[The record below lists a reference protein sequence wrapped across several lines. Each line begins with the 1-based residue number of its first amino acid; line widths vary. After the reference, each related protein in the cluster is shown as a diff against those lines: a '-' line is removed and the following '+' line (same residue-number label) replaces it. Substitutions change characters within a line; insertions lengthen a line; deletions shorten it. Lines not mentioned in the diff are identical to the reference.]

1 MPSTDVPRIALVPDG
16 APAWMADAVTAGGA
30 QIVPV
35 AEAEGLVWGS
45 PTDADGLSRALKEG
59 AGVRWVQLPWA
70 GVERFVQL
78 MDDDRLWTCGKG
90 VYAVPVAEMALTLA
104 LAGMRGLGTYA
115 RAATWLPPRGRNL
128 VGARVTVLGGGGIAE
143 ALLDLLRPFDCH
155 VTVVRNRVEEMDGA
169 DVVLESDLLS
179 DALPGADLVV
189 VALALTPETEGI
201 ISTSEL
207 ELMEPHA
214 WLVNVARGRHVVT
227 NDLVKALEH
236 GTIGG
241 AGLDVTDPEP
251 LPDDHPLWMLP
262 NCIVTP
268 HVGNTPDMA
277 RPLLAQRITSNVKRF
292 AHGQELLGPVDP
304 ELGY

>member
-1 MPSTDVPRIALVPDG
+1 MPSTDVPRIALVPEG
-16 APAWMADAVTAGGA
+16 APSWMADAVTAGGA
-30 QIVPV
+30 QLVPV
-35 AEAEGLVWGS
+35 ADAEALVWGS

-70 GVERFVQL
+70 GVERFVHL

-104 LAGMRGLGTYA
+104 LAGMRGLGIYA
-115 RAATWLPPRGRNL
+115 RATTWLPPRGGNL
-128 VGARVTVLGGGGIAE
+128 VGARVTVVGGGGIAE
-143 ALLDLLRPFDCH
+143 ALLALLRPFDCH
-155 VTVVRNRVEEMDGA
+155 VTVVRNRAEEMEGA
-169 DVVLESDLLS
+169 DVVLESDFLS

-201 ISTSEL
+201 ISASEL

-227 NDLVKALEH
+227 NDLVVALRD

-251 LPDDHPLWMLP
+251 LPDDHPLWTLP
-262 NCIVTP
+262 NCIITP

-277 RPLLAQRITSNVKRF
+277 RPLLADRITRNVKRY
-292 AHGQELLGPVDP
+292 AKGKELLGPVDP